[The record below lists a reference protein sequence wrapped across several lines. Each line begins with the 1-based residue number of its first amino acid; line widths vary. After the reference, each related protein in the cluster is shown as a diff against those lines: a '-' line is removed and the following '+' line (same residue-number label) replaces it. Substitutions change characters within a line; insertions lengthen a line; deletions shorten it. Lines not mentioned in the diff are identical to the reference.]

1 MTLYLTI
8 YQTNQMMTKVILKNI
23 KTVKYLVEN
32 QNINVRNAGKFLR
45 IAAPSSCTNE
55 AIMNLNHLNV
65 INAAKS
71 LAVKLFWRGIFYGMI
86 KLNQI
91 LVTFA
96 IRVFINVSILYFL
109 YLVLYSLC
117 ELDRYLIT
125 VFTDAL

>member
-8 YQTNQMMTKVILKNI
+8 YQTNQMMTKAILKNI

-32 QNINVRNAGKFLR
+32 QNINVRNVGKFSR
-45 IAAPSSCTNE
+45 NAAPSSCTNE
-55 AIMNLNHLNV
+55 AIMNINHLNV

-71 LAVKLFWRGIFYGMI
+71 LAVMLFSRGIFYGMI

-96 IRVFINVSILYFL
+96 IRVFINVSILLLLF
-109 YLVLYSLC
+109 SLFSV
-117 ELDRYLIT
+117 I
-125 VFTDAL
+125 FFM

>member
-23 KTVKYLVEN
+23 KTVKYLVQN
-32 QNINVRNAGKFLR
+32 QNINVRNVGKFLR
-45 IAAPSSCTNE
+45 NAAPSSCTNG
-55 AIMNLNHLNV
+55 AIMNINHLNV
-65 INAAKS
+65 INATKS
-71 LAVKLFWRGIFYGMI
+71 LAVMLFSRGIFYGMI

-91 LVTFA
+91 LVTYA

-125 VFTDAL
+125 VCTDAL